1 MKKKSPAKSASKSS
15 KSKGKHAKP
24 APKSVAKKAAAK
36 KPAPAKAARGKA
48 PQGKAQ
54 GKAAQGKAGKQAAG
68 KNAGKGAA
76 KGAAKNGKAAAG
88 AAAAKKPARVRVRVC
103 KHEGCTNPQTTQG
116 YCRLHYLANWK
127 ALREE
132 KLKRAQKNLDRY
144 VERMAGAKKPS
155 PEEGEESE
163 GGAQEKGD
171 AVFEEDFGEFVDVLS
186 REENLDKILN
196 GIKVE
201 DY

>member
-1 MKKKSPAKSASKSS
+1 MAKKKAARKSASKSS
-15 KSKGKHAKP
+15 KSKVKARQAKAP
-24 APKSVAKKAAAK
+24 ARRLASKKAA
-36 KPAPAKAARGKA
+36 PAVKAKAKGGK
-48 PQGKAQ
+48 PVKG
-54 GKAAQGKAGKQAAG
+54 AAG
-68 KNAGKGAA
+68 KNAKP
-76 KGAAKNGKAAAG
+76 NGKTVAAAG
-88 AAAAKKPARVRVRVC
+88 AKKPSRVRVRIC
-103 KHEGCTNPQTTQG
+103 KAENCQLPQTTQG

-144 VERMAGAKKPS
+144 VERMAGAKKPAQ
-155 PEEGEESE
+155 EEGEETE
-163 GGAQEKGD
+163 GGQQEKSD

>member
-1 MKKKSPAKSASKSS
+1 MKTKSARKTAARSS
-15 KSKGKHAKP
+15 KSKPQGRAKP
-24 APKSVAKKAAAK
+24 VRAAARKATVAPRKAAAK
-36 KPAPAKAARGKA
+36 KASAKGKPAKSKPLPKGKA
-48 PQGKAQ
+48 SVARATG
-54 GKAAQGKAGKQAAG
+54 
-68 KNAGKGAA
+68 
-76 KGAAKNGKAAAG
+76 KNGKAAP
-88 AAAAKKPARVRVRVC
+88 AAAVKKPARVRVRMC
-103 KHEGCTNPQTTQG
+103 KAEDCQSPQTTQG

-144 VERMAGAKKPS
+144 VERMAGAKKPAAD
-155 PEEGEESE
+155 EEESE
-163 GGAQEKGD
+163 GGGKGDD